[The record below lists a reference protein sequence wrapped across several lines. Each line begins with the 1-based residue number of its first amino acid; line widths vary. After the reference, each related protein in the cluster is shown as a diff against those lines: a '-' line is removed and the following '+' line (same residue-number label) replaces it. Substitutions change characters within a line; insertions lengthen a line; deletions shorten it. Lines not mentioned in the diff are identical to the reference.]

1 MKAHDSSQAHD
12 PPASSAFGQQN
23 VPLLIESISL
33 CLLNEPL
40 DYILADHAR
49 MRKICAA
56 LLDIASTHVASRLVA
71 DTLTAYLTGELTTHH
86 ADEDEDLFPAL
97 RRRLVPEDNLGIVL
111 ARLGE
116 DHRRGTVMIDAIA
129 KALTQ
134 NPAAEAVRLSAGEC
148 ELIQVY
154 ANAEQQHLAIENAV
168 VMGISRIR
176 LTRSDLKSISEG
188 MKARR
193 GVHR

>member
-12 PPASSAFGQQN
+12 PPASSAFGQRN

-86 ADEDEDLFPAL
+86 ADEDEDLAKSGAREGFCMWAEDW
-97 RRRLVPEDNLGIVL
+97 VPPEACADRDSASPSIPKWLAEDRDWIYSSF
-111 ARLGE
+111 R
-116 DHRRGTVMIDAIA
+116 T
-129 KALTQ
+129 
-134 NPAAEAVRLSAGEC
+134 C
-148 ELIQVY
+148 
-154 ANAEQQHLAIENAV
+154 
-168 VMGISRIR
+168 
-176 LTRSDLKSISEG
+176 
-188 MKARR
+188 
-193 GVHR
+193 